1 MSAVIEPEEAIKLI
15 SISLDDGIHISWAQ
29 RVIHDQTSLKLIREN
44 TAEFQKP
51 HIVIKKKP
59 ICN

>member
-44 TAEFQKP
+44 TAEFQKL
-51 HIVIKKKP
+51 I
-59 ICN
+59 